1 MNKEELA
8 SAGFEM
14 ETKAYARLVRFV
26 ELLLREN
33 QRLNLTAIRDADEV
47 WRLHVCESLALLPL
61 VGESRARRLLDLGT
75 GGGIPGIPLA
85 CVCDDLEVTLL
96 DATRK
101 KLDAVER
108 IVAELELSGVET
120 LWGRAETLAHDQAYR
135 AQFDVV
141 TARAVAKLP
150 TLVEYAA
157 GFVRPG
163 GHCWFAKSV
172 DAVEREVEQARRAA
186 GQCALRYVKTHR
198 FTLPGGH
205 GERAI
210 VVYEKHGCLGTDLP
224 RSQGRPRRKPL

>member
-33 QRLNLTAIRDADEV
+33 QRLNLTAIRDTDEV

-61 VGESRARRLLDLGT
+61 IRELRPRRLLDLGT

-101 KLDAVER
+101 KLDAVGR
-108 IVAELELSGVET
+108 IVAELELSNVET
-120 LWGRAETLAHDQAYR
+120 LWGRAETLAHEQAYR
-135 AQFDVV
+135 EQFDVV
-141 TARAVAKLP
+141 TARAVAALP

-157 GFVRPG
+157 GFVRVG
-163 GHCWFAKSV
+163 GQCWFAKSV
-172 DAVEREVEQARRAA
+172 DAVEREVEDARRAA
-186 GQCALRYVKTHR
+186 EGCALRHVKTHR